1 MSAIIDTLVAYQVVK
16 ILSTPWEETDAF
28 ELGIIDKNGKV
39 LRKRR
44 TLKTSKE
51 KKAYTIVHQL
61 AWNIKR
67 LLSILPAGKT
77 RLGSFAAALWLLK
90 EETGI
95 QGSKRFD
102 DVLLEYVEE
111 NHPDLRTH
119 ILSEERVSDYSRQIM
134 GLPVSDEDIEKIQT
148 TEDLFESYAPTS
160 YLGVGHNNNQV
171 SAYIIDKNYQVHVE
185 PLVNPDDMTHQ
196 DVFDKSLMDRSVAIG
211 RVDYNKKWISI
222 GEVGVDPLK
231 LRKISAA
238 LKRKFGR
245 NFDIWYFG
253 ANNRA
258 GTLLESVLKE
268 AQPKIQSYMSVGH
281 GDQDVILWYI
291 DRNNT
296 FHQSKTLKGRTTHHL
311 IAFPKIKDSD
321 MKAWG
326 RVELDG
332 EKRITMAM
340 QDPSDHLQVKRVAN
354 LLRRK
359 FGREYTIYN
368 ARTKSIAEE
377 TGLNEAI
384 DTEKIE
390 KMITILSNEKDS
402 EKRAKAKKTLRTM
415 AQNPNIRRVIVKT
428 VKKMNTDQ
436 SFVHQFLHWNDD
448 VNADEKPQLTEA
460 YIPRAYTE
468 IGHTGNAGDVVAYIV
483 NKSFEVITRPLE
495 DPYTDGH
502 HNLFSHTERKNA
514 VAMGRYVKKDNTA
527 SVHRGLMHPK
537 DQMRSPMQIKKINR
551 AIRSKFGRTIVLWDF
566 TDGAELAEARFSYLS
581 VGHDEDKVAT
591 VWVIDRNFKFHSET
605 GVNTYNAHGYV
616 EFGHHNEKFD
626 RIRSIASG
634 RADHKNQVTVS
645 VRREF
650 DDPINRK
657 KIMNVLKRNFGRNKN
672 YIDSHTGNLLEDVA
686 PTNTTTSVGG
696 GMVGNPPGPDSNFA
710 GSAVFRVS
718 SSSFCGLTKGKNPK
732 DRWKKYI
739 EEDEIGQR
747 ISHYARKNPRRP
759 IIIQNEADGSMV
771 YARPPRRGQ

>member
-28 ELGIIDKNGKV
+28 ELGIIDENGKV

-102 DVLLEYVEE
+102 DVLMEYVEE
-111 NHPDLRTH
+111 NHPELIEH
-119 ILSEERVSDYSRQIM
+119 ILTEEHVPEYPKQVM
-134 GLPVSDEDIEKIQT
+134 GLAVEEEDIKQLQENEAI
-148 TEDLFESYAPTS
+148 FEFAPST
-160 YLGVGHNNNQV
+160 YLHVGHNNNEV
-171 SAYIIDKNYQVHVE
+171 SAYIIDKNYRVHVE
-185 PLVNPDDMTHQ
+185 PLDDPKSMTHE
-196 DVFDKSLMDRSVAIG
+196 DVFDVRDMNKSVAMG
-211 RVDYNKKWISI
+211 RVDYDKKWISI
-222 GEVGVDPLK
+222 GDAGLDPLN

-245 NFDIWYFG
+245 GFDIWYFEI
-253 ANNRA
+253 NHDT
-258 GTLLESVLKE
+258 GTLLEAS
-268 AQPKIQSYMSVGH
+268 PRIMSYMSVGH
-281 GDQDVILWYI
+281 QDQDVILWYI

-296 FHQSKTLKGRTTHHL
+296 FHQSKTVNGETTHHL
-311 IAFPKIKDSD
+311 IAFPRIKDSD
-321 MKAWG
+321 MQAWG

-332 EKRITMAM
+332 EKRITMSIE
-340 QDPSDHLQVKRVAN
+340 DPNDHLQAKRVAK

-368 ARTKSIAEE
+368 GRTRSIAEE
-377 TGLNEAI
+377 TGINEAI

-390 KMITILSNEKDS
+390 KMLTILSGGKDS

-415 AQNPNIRRVIVKT
+415 AQNPNIRRVIMKT
-428 VKKMNTDQ
+428 ANRMNIDR
-436 SFVHQFLHWNDD
+436 SFVDQLLHWNDD
-448 VNADEKPQLTEA
+448 INADEKPQLTEA
-460 YIPRAYTE
+460 YIPRAYSD
-468 IGHTGNAGDVVAYIV
+468 IGHTGIVGDIVAYIV
-483 NKSFEVITRPLE
+483 DRSFEVITRPIG
-495 DPYTDGH
+495 DPYLDGH
-502 HNLFSHTERKNA
+502 HNLFSYAERKNA

-527 SVHRGLMHPK
+527 SVHRGLMHPR

-551 AIRSKFGRTIVLWDF
+551 AIRSKFGRAIVLWDF
-566 TDGAELAEARFSYLS
+566 TDGVELAEARFSYLS
-581 VGHDEDKVAT
+581 VGHDEGEAAT

-605 GVNTYNAHGYV
+605 GVNTYDAHGYV
-616 EFGHHNEKFD
+616 EFSHHNEKFD

-657 KIMNVLKRNFGRNKN
+657 KIMNVLKRNLGRNKN
-672 YIDSHTGNLLEDVA
+672 YIDSHTGVLLENAVPA
-686 PTNTTTSVGG
+686 NTTTSVGG
-696 GMVGNPPGPDSNFA
+696 GMVGDPPGPDSNFA

-718 SSSFCGLTKGKNPK
+718 SGAFCGLTKGKNPK

-771 YARPPRRGQ
+771 YARPPRRGR